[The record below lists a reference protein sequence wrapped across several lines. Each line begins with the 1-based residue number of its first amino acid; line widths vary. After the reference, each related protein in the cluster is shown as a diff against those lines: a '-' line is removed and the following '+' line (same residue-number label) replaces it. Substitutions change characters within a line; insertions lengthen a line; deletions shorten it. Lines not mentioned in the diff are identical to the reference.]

1 MLKDMKDGK
10 YGLVGRIKAIDWES
24 PLKKIIKNSK
34 PVDAPPMF
42 RHSRPQEPDCNGWI
56 VIGRNERDCP
66 IQYNVNTNEV
76 RILTEWCEIF
86 KTEITSE

>member
-42 RHSRPQEPDCNGWI
+42 RHSRPQEPDCNG
-56 VIGRNERDCP
+56 
-66 IQYNVNTNEV
+66 
-76 RILTEWCEIF
+76 
-86 KTEITSE
+86 